1 MASTAPLRR
10 LALLASQL
18 RRPSSPEPARVVA
31 SSGAGA
37 GWVRVQEDE
46 RRIHIETAELEAAI
60 PKRDPK
66 HWMTGAPP
74 SWSGSQSGRQPDV
87 ESCRAALRID
97 PNHANAHCNLG
108 VALVQIGDTKGAI
121 ESCRAAL
128 RIDPNHANAQKML
141 ALLQSG

>member
-18 RRPSSPEPARVVA
+18 RRPEPARVVA
-31 SSGAGA
+31 SSGAGAEA

-66 HWMTGAPP
+66 HWMTGASPP
-74 SWSGSQSGRQPDV
+74 PALSAG
-87 ESCRAALRID
+87 AAER
-97 PNHANAHCNLG
+97 P
-108 VALVQIGDTKGAI
+108 T
-121 ESCRAAL
+121 
-128 RIDPNHANAQKML
+128 
-141 ALLQSG
+141 